1 VATDASLTANTS
13 IMNWPG
19 LVQSQGSMVPVCQ
32 VGPSVPGL
40 TVPPSTLSLSS
51 VSQGMVPA
59 TLVVPSSGHV
69 TPTTAV
75 SGQTPMLGVN
85 STVSNAASVSSV
97 ANVITFAAQA
107 AQDLSLGPDRNLT
120 AVHGGRRDPA
130 LSERENVRKDKV
142 KW

>member
-1 VATDASLTANTS
+1 MATDASLTANTS

-97 ANVITFAAQA
+97 ANVMTLLPVG
-107 AQDLSLGPDRNLT
+107 DGVSSSSSLT
-120 AVHGGRRDPA
+120 ALPA
-130 LSERENVRKDKV
+130 YQTLVVVNTPQ
-142 KW
+142 